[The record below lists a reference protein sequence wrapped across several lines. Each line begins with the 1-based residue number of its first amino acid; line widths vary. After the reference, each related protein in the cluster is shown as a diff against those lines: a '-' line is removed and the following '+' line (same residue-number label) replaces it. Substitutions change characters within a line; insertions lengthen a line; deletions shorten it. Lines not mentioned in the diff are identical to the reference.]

1 MDKKRK
7 KAKGSDVYEDPLKP
21 SAFEIEV
28 ANYLHNNLPTVDGKL
43 SGCRVSI
50 FYAADAVEL
59 LIKSQ
64 WSKFKLRNKS
74 TEHVQFSSEESAVRF
89 MTKLLEKNM
98 ISSFQCAEG
107 FVTDGPQFL
116 LAPRTMLLYDTSTNY
131 TVVIWRNINDSPSP
145 STIHKDNE
153 VGEHDSETEKVE
165 SKSLTESSAEKPESK
180 SKKPSGASFG
190 FPFFSNPAPKPI
202 RLEYTETQVFTL
214 DDPETVYVWIHE
226 PPPSLKTWLLGAAL
240 IIGIIFC
247 CFFPIW
253 PWQLRQGA
261 YYLTVLVLLLLCLLF
276 VTALIRLSLYACVF
290 LLSLGQ
296 RHFWLFPNFF
306 ADCGFFESFRPFYS
320 FEKTAAAAAASPTKL
335 TKREGK
341 RSSKKAAIPSVES
354 SFPASVDQQLAE
366 GDSEKVSIGKQD

>member
-1 MDKKRK
+1 MDKKKK

-98 ISSFQCAEG
+98 ISRAIKAKKKVVNKRKELEKRKLKTSKG
-107 FVTDGPQFL
+107 TDSKVSKSEKSQ
-116 LAPRTMLLYDTSTNY
+116 
-131 TVVIWRNINDSPSP
+131 
-145 STIHKDNE
+145 NE

-190 FPFFSNPAPKPI
+190 FPFFSTPAPKPI

-320 FEKTAAAAAASPTKL
+320 FEKTAAAAAAASPTKL